1 MWISSPLGRS
11 GGVDMRVAVI
21 DLGTNTF
28 NLLIV
33 DVLPAGHYQTVF
45 NTKIAVKIGEGAM
58 IAGKLLPEP
67 IQRAKSALAEYLE
80 IIKQHNCEKTLA
92 FATSG
97 VRSTSNGAE
106 FVAEVKSELGL
117 DIKVIDG
124 MEEARLIYEGVNLA
138 IPFGDEP
145 MLIMDI
151 GGGSTEFII
160 ADRTGVLWMK
170 SYRLGIS
177 RVLQMLEPNDPL
189 QKSDFRNLDELFSEQ
204 LPELLRNC
212 RKFGV
217 KTLIGSSGSFD
228 SFIEMI
234 WAEKGTP
241 KLASSVVSEE
251 LDLNELKQL
260 HDRLITCDY
269 ETRKAIPGLVEMRVD
284 TIHLASYMV
293 QWILSLNGLERLLL
307 SSYAL
312 KEGVLH
318 QVMED
323 RI

>member
-1 MWISSPLGRS
+1 
-11 GGVDMRVAVI
+11 MRVAVI

-33 DVLPAGHYQTVF
+33 DVAEGGEYHAVF
-45 NTKIAVKIGEGAM
+45 NTKVAVKIGEGAM
-58 IAGKLLPEP
+58 IAGKLLTEP
-67 IQRAKSALAEYLE
+67 MLRAKKALSEYLN
-80 IIKQHNCEKTLA
+80 IITKHNCQKTLA

-97 VRSTSNGAE
+97 IRSTSNGAD
-106 FVAEVKSELGL
+106 FVSEVKAELGL
-117 DIKVIDG
+117 EIKVIDG
-124 MEEARLIYEGVNLA
+124 LEEASLIYEGVDLA
-138 IPFGDEP
+138 IPFGEEP

-160 ADRTGVLWMK
+160 ANQTGVLWMK

-177 RVLQMLEPNDPL
+177 RILQMLEPQDPVL
-189 QKSDFRNLDELFSEQ
+189 SSDLNNLDKLFSEQ
-204 LPELLRNC
+204 LSELLDNC
-212 RKFGV
+212 QKHRI

-234 WAEKGTP
+234 WAEQGSN
-241 KLASSVVSEE
+241 KLANSVVREE
-251 LDLNELKQL
+251 FNLTELNELHSK
-260 HDRLITCDY
+260 LITADFY
-269 ETRKAIPGLVEMRVD
+269 TRKAIPGLVEMRVD
-284 TIHLASYMV
+284 TIHLASFMV
-293 QWILSLNGLERLLL
+293 QWVISNCRLERLLL

-318 QVMED
+318 RVMEN

>member
-1 MWISSPLGRS
+1 
-11 GGVDMRVAVI
+11 MRVAVI

-33 DVLPAGHYQTVF
+33 DVAARGEYHTVF
-45 NTKIAVKIGEGAM
+45 NTKIATKIGEGAM

-67 IQRAKSALAEYLE
+67 MQRAKKALAEYLD
-80 IIKQHNCEKTLA
+80 IISEHKCDKTLA

-97 VRSTSNGAE
+97 IRSTSNGPD

-117 DIKVIDG
+117 EISIIDG
-124 MEEARLIYEGVNLA
+124 LEEATLIYEGVDLA
-138 IPFGDEP
+138 IPFEEEP

-160 ADRTGVLWMK
+160 ADKSGVLWMK
-170 SYRLGIS
+170 SYQLGIS
-177 RVLQMLEPNDPL
+177 RVMQKLNPSDPL
-189 QKSDFRNLDELFSEQ
+189 TKADLTGFDSLLEDQ
-204 LPELLRNC
+204 LQDLLENC
-212 RKFGV
+212 KHFNV

-234 WAEKGTP
+234 WIKKGER
-241 KLASSVVSEE
+241 KLASSIIREE
-251 LDLNELKQL
+251 FNLDELNEL
-260 HDRLITCDY
+260 HERLIIYDFDA
-269 ETRKAIPGLVEMRVD
+269 RKAIPGLVEMRVD

-293 QWILSLNGLERLLL
+293 QWVLQKCGLERLLL

-318 QVMED
+318 RVMEN

>member
-1 MWISSPLGRS
+1 
-11 GGVDMRVAVI
+11 MRVAVI

-33 DVLPAGHYQTVF
+33 DVSTSGTYKAVF
-45 NTKIAVKIGEGAM
+45 NTKLAVKIGEGAM
-58 IAGKLLPEP
+58 IAGVLLPEP
-67 IQRAKSALAEYLE
+67 MQRAKNALSEYLG
-80 IIKQHNCEKTLA
+80 IIAEHDCEKTLA

-97 VRSTSNGAE
+97 IRSTSNGAQ
-106 FVAEVKSELGL
+106 FVAEVKTELGL
-117 DIKVIDG
+117 EIKVIDG
-124 MEEARLIYEGVNLA
+124 LEEAKLIYEGVDLA
-138 IPFGDEP
+138 IQFGDEP

-160 ADRTGVLWMK
+160 ADKTGVLWMK

-177 RVLQMLEPNDPL
+177 RILQMLEPQDPVTEL
-189 QKSDFRNLDELFSEQ
+189 DIQNLNQLFTEQ
-204 LPELLRNC
+204 LTELLEKCQEFN
-212 RKFGV
+212 V

-234 WAEKGTP
+234 WSEKGSS
-241 KLASSVVSEE
+241 KLASSVVREE
-251 LDLNELKQL
+251 FDLNDLKQL
-260 HDRLITCDY
+260 HERLIIYDY
-269 ETRKAIPGLVEMRVD
+269 DTRKAIPGLVEMRVD

-293 QWILSLNGLERLLL
+293 QWVLSNCALERLLL

-318 QVMED
+318 RVMEN